1 MGTPKPPR
9 YIPSARAMLLRSEL
23 KQYRIAA
30 GLTATDA
37 AAALGWSQGKVSH
50 IEGGRNQAKPA
61 DVERMLEL
69 YGVESP
75 EREAVIALARDA
87 GRRDWWANYS
97 GVFTTPF
104 VALEDV
110 ASKIYEWAP
119 LLIPGLLQTPD
130 YARAVLARDDVDS
143 AEVERRIQARKNRQV
158 ILGRDRPPTLH
169 VVLAELLLHREVGS
183 PFTMRAQLHKLI
195 DEGQRP
201 NVTIQVLP
209 KDSPVVDG
217 LDGML
222 TIFGFPADYPNVA
235 YTEGFHGAT
244 ILENQRVVRRCN
256 VAFERLRGAALDPQ
270 ESAELITAAA
280 QHE

>member
-1 MGTPKPPR
+1 MGNPNPPR

-23 KQYRIAA
+23 KRHRKAA
-30 GLTATDA
+30 QLTAEAA
-37 AAALGWSQGKVSH
+37 AAALGWSQGKLSH
-50 IEGGRNQAKPA
+50 LERGRNQAKPA
-61 DVERMLEL
+61 DVARMLEL

-75 EREAVIALARDA
+75 ERDAIIALARDA
-87 GRRDWWANYS
+87 GRRDWWTNYS

-110 ASKIYEWAP
+110 ARKIREWAP

-130 YARAVLARDDVDS
+130 YARAVLTRDDVDLG
-143 AEVERRIQARKNRQV
+143 EIERRIQARKNRQV
-158 ILGRDRPPTLH
+158 ILGRDKPPELH
-169 VVLAELLLHREVGS
+169 VILAELLLLREVGS
-183 PFTMRAQLHKLI
+183 PFVMRAQLHKLI
-195 DEGQRP
+195 DEAQRP

-209 KDSPVVDG
+209 RNSPVIDG

-222 TIFGFPADYPNVA
+222 TIFGFPADYPDVA

-244 ILENQRVVRRCN
+244 ILENRRVVRRCN
-256 VAFERLRGAALDPQ
+256 VAFERLRGAALTPQ
-270 ESAELITAAA
+270 ESADLIAAAA